1 MSIINAM
8 STINAVSDIKTPSAD
23 KKHFV
28 ELKHVTKR
36 FGSNTVI
43 DDLSLAIP
51 KGEMVTLLGPSGCGK
66 TTVLRLVAGL
76 EKPSSGQIFI
86 DGEDVTDRS
95 IQQRDICMV
104 FQSYALFPH
113 MSLGENIG
121 YGLKMLG
128 RPKDEIRDR
137 VQEALALVDLEGFAD
152 RFVDQISG
160 GQQQRVALARALIL
174 KPKVL
179 LFDEPLSNLDA
190 NLRRS
195 MRDKI
200 RELQQQFNITS
211 LYVTHD
217 QSEAFAVSDTVLVMN
232 KGKIM
237 QIGAPQELYRQ
248 PASHFMASFMGDANV
263 FPANI
268 HSSSVEIFGYHIPK
282 PQGFAPELQQSTV
295 GVRPEAITLSQQGEA
310 SQRCIINKVA
320 YMGPQYEVLVDWQGQ
335 SLLLQVNATQLQPA
349 PGDSY
354 YLQIHPYGMFVLAET
369 PR

>member
-1 MSIINAM
+1 MTQQN
-8 STINAVSDIKTPSAD
+8 
-23 KKHFV
+23 FV
-28 ELKHVTKR
+28 ELKNVTKR

-43 DDLSLAIP
+43 DNLELSIP
-51 KGEMVTLLGPSGCGK
+51 QGHMVTLLGPSGCGK

-76 EKPSSGQIFI
+76 EKPSAGKIFI

-128 RPKDEIRDR
+128 RPKAEIRER
-137 VQEALALVDLEGFAD
+137 VKEALELVDLGGFED
-152 RFVDQISG
+152 RYVDQISG

-195 MRDKI
+195 MREKI

-217 QSEAFAVSDTVLVMN
+217 QSEAFAVSDAVLVMN

-237 QIGAPQELYRQ
+237 QIGTPQTLYRQ
-248 PASHFMASFMGDANV
+248 PASEFMASFMGDANI
-263 FPANI
+263 FPATLGT
-268 HSSSVEIFGYHIPK
+268 SYVEIFQYRLPR
-282 PQGFAPELQQSTV
+282 PANFTTNRQSVTV
-295 GVRPEAITLSQQGEA
+295 GVRPEAITLSHQGNT
-310 SQRCIINKVA
+310 SQRCTISHVA
-320 YMGPQYEVLVDWQGQ
+320 YMGPQYEVTVDWQGQ
-335 SLLLQVNATQLQPA
+335 TLLLQINATQLQPDV
-349 PGDSY
+349 GDNY
-354 YLQIHPYGMFVLAET
+354 YLEIHPFGMFILAEKNSS
-369 PR
+369 

>member
-1 MSIINAM
+1 MTQHS
-8 STINAVSDIKTPSAD
+8 
-23 KKHFV
+23 FV
-28 ELKHVTKR
+28 ELKNVTKR
-36 FGSNTVI
+36 FGTNTVI
-43 DDLSLAIP
+43 DDLSLSIP
-51 KGEMVTLLGPSGCGK
+51 QGSMVTLLGPSGCGK

-76 EKPSSGQIFI
+76 EKPTEGKMFI

-113 MSLGENIG
+113 MSLGDNVG

-128 RPKDEIRDR
+128 HPKAEIKER
-137 VQEALALVDLEGFAD
+137 VEEALEMVDLAGFGD

-195 MRDKI
+195 MREKI

-217 QSEAFAVSDTVLVMN
+217 QSEAFAVSDMVLVMN

-237 QIGAPQELYRQ
+237 QLGSPQELYRQ
-248 PASHFMASFMGDANV
+248 PASKFMASFMGDANI
-263 FPANI
+263 FPATLS
-268 HSSSVEIFGYHIPK
+268 HDAVEIFNYRLPRP
-282 PQGFAPELQQSTV
+282 PQFVTDKSSVTV
-295 GVRPEAITLSQQGEA
+295 GVRPEAITLSLQGDE
-310 SQRCIINKVA
+310 SQRCTVTHVA
-320 YMGPQYEVLVDWQGQ
+320 YMGPQYEVTVDWHGQ
-335 SLLLQVNATQLQPA
+335 SMLLQINATQLQPSA
-349 PGDSY
+349 GESLF
-354 YLQIHPYGMFVLAET
+354 LQIHPYGMFILEEKQ
-369 PR
+369 

>member
-1 MSIINAM
+1 MSDNQ
-8 STINAVSDIKTPSAD
+8 D
-23 KKHFV
+23 KKTFV
-28 ELKHVTKR
+28 ELKNVAKR
-36 FGSNTVI
+36 FGNNTVI
-43 DDLSLAIP
+43 GDLSLAIP
-51 KGEMVTLLGPSGCGK
+51 RGDMVTLLGPSGCGK

-113 MSLGENIG
+113 MSLGDNIG

-128 RPKDEIRDR
+128 RPKAEIRDR
-137 VQEALALVDLEGFAD
+137 VREALMLVDLEGFAE
-152 RFVDQISG
+152 RYVDQISG

-195 MRDKI
+195 MREKI

-217 QSEAFAVSDTVLVMN
+217 QSEAFAVSDSVLVMN
-232 KGKIM
+232 KGDIM
-237 QIGAPQELYRQ
+237 QIGAPQTLYRY
-248 PASHFMASFMGDANV
+248 PASRFMAGFMGDANI
-263 FPANI
+263 FPATVTSNG
-268 HSSSVEIFGYHIPK
+268 VEIFGYQVPRPH
-282 PQGFAPELQQSTV
+282 GFASGLQQCTV
-295 GVRPEAITLSQQGEA
+295 GVRPEAITLSQQGEP
-310 SQRCIINKVA
+310 SQRCTICKVA
-320 YMGPQYEVLVDWQGQ
+320 YMGPQYEVLVNWHEQ
-335 SLLLQVNATQLQPA
+335 SLLLQVNATQLQPE

-354 YLQIHPYGMFVLAET
+354 YLQIHPFGMFMLADE
-369 PR
+369 

>member
-1 MSIINAM
+1 MTQKS
-8 STINAVSDIKTPSAD
+8 
-23 KKHFV
+23 FV
-28 ELKHVTKR
+28 ELKNITKR
-36 FGSNTVI
+36 FGDNTVI
-43 DDLSLAIP
+43 DDLSLSIP
-51 KGEMVTLLGPSGCGK
+51 QGSMVTLLGPSGCGK

-76 EKPSSGQIFI
+76 EKPTEGRMFI

-113 MSLGENIG
+113 MSLGENVG

-128 RPKDEIRDR
+128 LPKAEVKKR
-137 VQEALALVDLEGFAD
+137 VEEALELVDLAGFAD

-195 MRDKI
+195 MREKI

-217 QSEAFAVSDTVLVMN
+217 QSEAFAVSDMVLVMN

-237 QIGAPQELYRQ
+237 QLGSPQELYRQ
-248 PASHFMASFMGDANV
+248 PASKFMASFMGDANI
-263 FPANI
+263 FPATLT
-268 HSSSVEIFGYHIPK
+268 SDAVDIFSYRLPR
-282 PQGFAPELQQSTV
+282 PAQLTTSQTQVTV
-295 GVRPEAITLSQQGEA
+295 GVRPEAITLSLQGDD
-310 SQRCIINKVA
+310 SQRCTITHVA
-320 YMGPQYEVLVDWQGQ
+320 YMGPQYEVTVDWHGQ
-335 SLLLQVNATQLQPA
+335 SMLLQINATQLQPSV
-349 PGDSY
+349 GEEL
-354 YLQIHPYGMFVLAET
+354 YLQIHPYGMFILE
-369 PR
+369 

>member
-1 MSIINAM
+1 M
-8 STINAVSDIKTPSAD
+8 TQ
-23 KKHFV
+23 KHFV
-28 ELKHVTKR
+28 ELRNVGKR
-36 FGSNTVI
+36 FGDNTVI
-43 DDLSLAIP
+43 ETINLAIP
-51 KGEMVTLLGPSGCGK
+51 QGRMVTLLGPSGCGK

-76 EKPSSGQIFI
+76 EKPTSGQIFI
-86 DGEDVTDRS
+86 DGEDVTHRS

-113 MSLGENIG
+113 MSLGENVG

-128 RPKDEIRDR
+128 VSRSETKAR
-137 VQEALALVDLEGFAD
+137 VKEALAMVDLEGYED

-200 RELQQQFNITS
+200 RELQKQFDITS

-232 KGKIM
+232 KGHIM
-237 QIGAPQELYRQ
+237 QIGSPQDLYRQ
-248 PASHFMASFMGDANV
+248 PASRFMASFMGDANL
-263 FPANI
+263 FPAAFSEGFVDI
-268 HSSSVEIFGYHIPK
+268 YGYRLPRPPH
-282 PQGFAPELQQSTV
+282 FAAHGEGSV
-295 GVRPEAITLSQQGEA
+295 GVRPEAITLSDRGEE
-310 SQRCIINKVA
+310 SQR
-320 YMGPQYEVLVDWQGQ
+320 
-335 SLLLQVNATQLQPA
+335 
-349 PGDSY
+349 
-354 YLQIHPYGMFVLAET
+354 
-369 PR
+369 

>member
-1 MSIINAM
+1 MTQQN
-8 STINAVSDIKTPSAD
+8 
-23 KKHFV
+23 FV
-28 ELKHVTKR
+28 ELKNVTKR

-43 DDLSLAIP
+43 DNLELSIP
-51 KGEMVTLLGPSGCGK
+51 QGHMVTLLGPSGCGK

-76 EKPSSGQIFI
+76 EKPSSGKIFI

-128 RPKDEIRDR
+128 RPKAEIRER
-137 VQEALALVDLEGFAD
+137 VKEALELVDLGGFEE
-152 RFVDQISG
+152 RYVDQISG

-195 MRDKI
+195 MREKI

-217 QSEAFAVSDTVLVMN
+217 QSEAFAVSDAVLVMN

-237 QIGAPQELYRQ
+237 QIGTPQTLYRQ
-248 PASHFMASFMGDANV
+248 PASEFMASFMGDANI
-263 FPANI
+263 FPATLGTDY
-268 HSSSVEIFGYHIPK
+268 VEIFQYRLPRPANFTTNK
-282 PQGFAPELQQSTV
+282 QSVTV
-295 GVRPEAITLSQQGEA
+295 GVRPEAITLSHQGNT
-310 SQRCIINKVA
+310 SQRCTISHVA
-320 YMGPQYEVLVDWQGQ
+320 YMGPQYEVTVDWQGQ
-335 SLLLQVNATQLQPA
+335 TLLLQINATQLQPDV
-349 PGDSY
+349 GDNY
-354 YLQIHPYGMFVLAET
+354 YLEIHPFGMFILAEKSNC
-369 PR
+369 

>member
-1 MSIINAM
+1 MTQHN
-8 STINAVSDIKTPSAD
+8 
-23 KKHFV
+23 FV
-28 ELKHVTKR
+28 ELKNVTKR

-43 DDLSLAIP
+43 DNLELSIP
-51 KGEMVTLLGPSGCGK
+51 QGHMVTLLGPSGCGK

-76 EKPSSGQIFI
+76 EKPSEGKMFI

-128 RPKDEIRDR
+128 QPKAEIRER
-137 VQEALALVDLEGFAD
+137 VKEALELVDLGGFDD
-152 RFVDQISG
+152 RYVDQISG

-195 MRDKI
+195 MREKI

-217 QSEAFAVSDTVLVMN
+217 QSEAFAVSDAVLVMN

-237 QIGAPQELYRQ
+237 QIGTPQTLYRQ
-248 PASHFMASFMGDANV
+248 PASEFMASFMGDANI
-263 FPANI
+263 FPATLGADY
-268 HSSSVEIFGYHIPK
+268 VEIFQYRLPR
-282 PQGFAPELQQSTV
+282 PTNFTTNRQSVTV
-295 GVRPEAITLSQQGEA
+295 GVRPEAITLSRNGNI
-310 SQRCIINKVA
+310 SQRCTISHVA
-320 YMGPQYEVLVDWQGQ
+320 YMGPQYEVTVDWQGQ
-335 SLLLQVNATQLQPA
+335 TLLLQINATQLQPDV
-349 PGDSY
+349 GDNY
-354 YLQIHPYGMFVLAET
+354 YLEIHPFGMFILAEKSSG
-369 PR
+369 

>member
-1 MSIINAM
+1 M
-8 STINAVSDIKTPSAD
+8 TQH
-23 KKHFV
+23 HFV
-28 ELKHVTKR
+28 ELKNVTKR
-36 FGSNTVI
+36 FGNNTVI
-43 DDLSLAIP
+43 DDLSLSIP
-51 KGEMVTLLGPSGCGK
+51 QGSMVTLLGPSGCGK

-76 EKPSSGQIFI
+76 EKPTEGRMFI

-113 MSLGENIG
+113 MSLGDNVG

-128 RPKDEIRDR
+128 LPKAEIKKR
-137 VQEALALVDLEGFAD
+137 VDEALELVDLAGFAD

-195 MRDKI
+195 MREKI

-217 QSEAFAVSDTVLVMN
+217 QSEAFAVSDMVLVMN

-237 QIGAPQELYRQ
+237 QLGSPQELYRQ
-248 PASHFMASFMGDANV
+248 PASKFMASFMGDANI
-263 FPANI
+263 FPATL
-268 HSSSVEIFGYHIPK
+268 SADSVDIFNYRLPR
-282 PQGFAPELQQSTV
+282 PEQLVTDKTAVTV
-295 GVRPEAITLSQQGEA
+295 GVRPEAITLSLQGED
-310 SQRCIINKVA
+310 SQRCTVTHVA
-320 YMGPQYEVLVDWQGQ
+320 YMGPQYEVTVDWHGQ
-335 SLLLQVNATQLQPA
+335 SMLLQINATQLQPSV
-349 PGDSY
+349 GENL
-354 YLQIHPYGMFVLAET
+354 YLQIHPYGMFILE
-369 PR
+369 